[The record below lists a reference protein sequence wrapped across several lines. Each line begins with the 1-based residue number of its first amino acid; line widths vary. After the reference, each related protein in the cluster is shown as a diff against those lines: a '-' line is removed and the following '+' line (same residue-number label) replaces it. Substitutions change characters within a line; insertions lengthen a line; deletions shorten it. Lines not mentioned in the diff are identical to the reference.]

1 MRHRRQRLLPPNWE
15 VILSIFSYIRGKY
28 YNLQKVFESFAI
40 EIKSGY
46 KDGLAGKQKADHWV
60 RYLQKQKREN
70 DTMRKEYKE

>member
-1 MRHRRQRLLPPNWE
+1 M
-15 VILSIFSYIRGKY
+15 SIISFIKEKY
-28 YNLQKVFESFAI
+28 YKIQEFFESLLTEFS
-40 EIKSGY
+40 SGY